1 MEMILMQ
8 NEKNANKSKI
18 TRIIVRVVLLA
29 AAILLL
35 ILGIMGNGFKDI
47 KNKASMICYECI
59 GIG

>member
-1 MEMILMQ
+1 MD
-8 NEKNANKSKI
+8 EKNTTNNKI
-18 TRIIVRVVLLA
+18 IRIIVRVVLLA
-29 AAILLL
+29 VAILLL

>member
-1 MEMILMQ
+1 M
-8 NEKNANKSKI
+8 NEKNTNKNKI

-29 AAILLL
+29 VAILLL